1 MTLIH
6 QQGTIL
12 SGKEFNDLF
21 KNALKQKE
29 RVMLWFHDHP
39 DRGFTAEQI
48 HSFILS
54 EYPLTSVRRCI
65 SELYSSGYLKK
76 GEKVMGSYGVMIYTY
91 LKA

>member
-1 MTLIH
+1 MIH

-29 RVMLWFHDHP
+29 RTMLWFHDHP
-39 DRGFTAEQI
+39 DRAWSAEQI
-48 HSFILS
+48 HAFILG
-54 EYPLTSVRRCI
+54 EYPLTSVRRVL
-65 SELYSSGYLKK
+65 SELYSSGYLIK

-91 LKA
+91 KKA